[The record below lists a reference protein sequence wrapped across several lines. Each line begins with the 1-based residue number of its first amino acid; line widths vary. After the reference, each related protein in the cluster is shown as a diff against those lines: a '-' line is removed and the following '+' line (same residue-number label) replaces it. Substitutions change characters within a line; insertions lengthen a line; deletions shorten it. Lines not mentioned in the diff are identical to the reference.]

1 MSDFG
6 KLLTAVITPFDSNGV
21 LSTDTL
27 WRLCRKLIHEKSDGL
42 VLSGTTGE
50 SPNLTK
56 EDRKIIYSTAKDSV
70 GDKVKIIAGTGTY
83 STRESIEYTKM
94 ANDLGVD
101 GIMIVTP
108 YYSKPSQIGILQHF
122 EEISKNTDLPI
133 MAYNIPGRTATLIEI
148 ATLEKLVDDIGI
160 HSIKDAGGDLNF
172 SKSEL
177 EILKD
182 KVDIYSG
189 NDSETIEFMKM
200 GGKGVVSVA
209 SHVVGNEIFN
219 LINHV
224 LNDEIESAEQLQT
237 QLLPFF
243 DLLFEEPSPGPV
255 KYLLTETWEDVGLPL
270 MPITNVSDD
279 LAGKLLENFQKI
291 KNN

>member
-6 KLLTAVITPFDSNGV
+6 KLLTAVVTPFDNNGV

-27 WRLCRKLIHEKSDGL
+27 WRLCRKLVHEKSDGL

-50 SPNLTK
+50 SPNLSK
-56 EDRKIIYSTAKDSV
+56 DDREIIYSTAKDSV
-70 GDKVKIIAGTGTY
+70 GDKVNIIAGTGTY
-83 STRESIEYTKM
+83 STKESIEYTKM

-108 YYSKPSQIGILQHF
+108 YYSKPSQLGIMKHF
-122 EEISKNTDLPI
+122 EEISKNTELPI

-148 ATLEKLVDDIGI
+148 DTLEKLVDEVGI
-160 HSIKDAGGDLNF
+160 HSIKDAVGDLAF
-172 SKSEL
+172 TKTEF
-177 EILKD
+177 EVLKD

-189 NDSETIEFMKM
+189 NDSETIEFLKM

-209 SHVVGNEIFN
+209 SHIVGNEIYN
-219 LINHV
+219 LINFV
-224 LNDEIESAEQLQT
+224 ANNEIKLAESLHS
-237 QLLPFF
+237 QLLPMF
-243 DLLFEEPSPGPV
+243 DLLFEEPSPGPI
-255 KYLLTETWEDVGLPL
+255 KYLLTETWEDVGAPL
-270 MPITNVSDD
+270 MPITNVSSD
-279 LAGKLLENFQKI
+279 LGSKLLDNFQKI

>member
-56 EDRKIIYSTAKDSV
+56 EDRKIIYSTAKDSA
-70 GDKVKIIAGTGTY
+70 GDKAKIIAGTGTY

-122 EEISKNTDLPI
+122 EQISKNTELPI

-148 ATLEKLVDDIGI
+148 DTLEKLVDDIGI
-160 HSIKDAGGDLNF
+160 HSIKDAVGDLNF
-172 SKSEL
+172 SKTEL
-177 EILKD
+177 ELLKD

-189 NDSETIEFMKM
+189 NDGETIEFMKM

-219 LINHV
+219 LINYV
-224 LNDEIESAEQLQT
+224 LNDEIESAEQLQN

-255 KYLLTETWEDVGLPL
+255 KYLLTETWEDVGSPL
-270 MPITNVSDD
+270 MPITSVSDD
-279 LAGKLLENFQKI
+279 LASKLLENFQKI

>member
-70 GDKVKIIAGTGTY
+70 GDKAKIIAGTGTY

-122 EEISKNTDLPI
+122 EQISKNTDLPI

-148 ATLEKLVDDIGI
+148 DTLEKLVDDIGI
-160 HSIKDAGGDLNF
+160 HSIKDAVGDLNF
-172 SKSEL
+172 SKTEL
-177 EILKD
+177 EVLKD

-189 NDSETIEFMKM
+189 NDAETIEFMKM

-219 LINHV
+219 LLNYV

-255 KYLLTETWEDVGLPL
+255 KYLLTETWEDVGSPL
-270 MPITNVSDD
+270 MPITNVSND
-279 LAGKLLENFQKI
+279 LAGKLLENLQKI